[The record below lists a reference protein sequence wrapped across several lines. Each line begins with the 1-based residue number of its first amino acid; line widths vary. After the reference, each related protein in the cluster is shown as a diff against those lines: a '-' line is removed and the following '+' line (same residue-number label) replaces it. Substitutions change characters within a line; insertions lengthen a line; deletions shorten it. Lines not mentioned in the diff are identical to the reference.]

1 MSDFQKQTVQWFPG
15 HMAKT
20 RRQIKES
27 LPLVDAVTE
36 LLDARVPLSS
46 RNPEL
51 NELIAS
57 KPHIVLLNK
66 CDMADEAATRRWKAW
81 FGRQGS
87 PALAVD
93 CRSGRGLND
102 YGDTVRELLRDKIQ
116 SNLEKGMAG
125 RALRMM
131 VVGIP
136 NTGKS
141 SFINRMAGRSRAKV
155 ADRPGV
161 TRQNQWFAIGGGIE
175 LLDTPG
181 VLWPKFDDPEV
192 GNRLAFIGSVKD
204 EVMDVEN
211 KPKIGCVVMAAGN
224 ARRFGENKL
233 AAQLRGRSLILRA
246 LEAVPAEKFD
256 KVVVVTQY
264 PEVMRLAGEFHFAAI
279 HNPHPDYGISH
290 TIELGLTALRDCD
303 GVLFQVSDQPL
314 LRRES
319 VAELVDRWRTRPEK
333 IVALGHG
340 GVRGNPCLFPAR
352 FFPELLELREDHG
365 GNTVIR
371 RHEADLLLL
380 DVPAEELRDVDTAQ
394 ALEELKAEEQV

>member
-51 NELIAS
+51 NELIAN

-66 CDMADEAATRRWKAW
+66 CDMADEAASRRWKAW
-81 FGRQGS
+81 FDGRGT

-93 CRSGRGLND
+93 CRSGRGLNA
-102 YGDTVRELLRDKIQ
+102 YGETVRTLLQDKIQ
-116 SNLEKGMAG
+116 SNIEKGMPG

-155 ADRPGV
+155 ADKPGV

-204 EVMDVEN
+204 EVVDVETLAVRLLAVLGAQYRDRLCDRY
-211 KPKIGCVVMAAGN
+211 KLDEAA
-224 ARRFGENKL
+224 
-233 AAQLRGRSLILRA
+233 
-246 LEAVPAEKFD
+246 
-256 KVVVVTQY
+256 
-264 PEVMRLAGEFHFAAI
+264 
-279 HNPHPDYGISH
+279 
-290 TIELGLTALRDCD
+290 
-303 GVLFQVSDQPL
+303 
-314 LRRES
+314 
-319 VAELVDRWRTRPEK
+319 VAECGPY
-333 IVALGHG
+333 
-340 GVRGNPCLFPAR
+340 
-352 FFPELLELREDHG
+352 ELLELIGRKRGMLVRG
-365 GNTVIR
+365 GEIDTER
-371 RHEADLLLL
+371 ASAMLL
-380 DVPAEELRDVDTAQ
+380 DEYRAGRLGRIT
-394 ALEELKAEEQV
+394 LEFPPGA